1 MALPDAV
8 KGGKRPSPLLTWSD
22 DSGTVL
28 DLSDATITAVILD
41 ANSQVERAADGT
53 FTVTDGPAGEF
64 RWDYGT
70 NDVATKGTFIVQF
83 TAVFPANPS
92 PAKTFGMSWRV
103 R

>member
-8 KGGKRPSPLLTWSD
+8 KGGKRPSPLLTWLD
-22 DSGTVL
+22 DNSVVL
-28 DLSDATITAVILD
+28 DLSDAVITAVILD
-41 ANSQVERAADGT
+41 ANSQVERASDGV

-83 TAVFPANPS
+83 TATFQANPT

>member
-8 KGGKRPSPLLTWSD
+8 KGGKRPSPLLTWTD
-22 DSGTVL
+22 DNGTAL
-28 DLSDATITAVILD
+28 DLSDAVITAVILD
-41 ANSQVERAADGT
+41 VTSQVERAADGV
-53 FTVTDGPAGEF
+53 FTVTNGPGGVF

-83 TAVFPANPS
+83 TATFQANPT